1 MFYEHHK
8 KPPDYPSLIDIHPN
22 VSYLYV
28 MKIIRAISLPA
39 IILLLSI
46 HCQGQEYAFLSNPE
60 GLRGVSE
67 KSGINNP
74 VTVTVIYDNYSKMKD
89 MKADWGFSV
98 VITGL
103 EKEILFD
110 TGTRPEI
117 FESNF
122 KESGLDASKIDLLIF
137 SHEHGDHTAGLSSF
151 VKMRTGI
158 PVIFPYSFSAGFKQ
172 NMEKQ
177 GLKPLLVKDPAM
189 ICHHLYTSGQFDYS
203 IPEQALVLD
212 TENGLVVLTGCA
224 HPGIIDMLKDIK
236 TKFNKNIYMV
246 LGGFHLLNKSEK
258 EMDAIIADMKALGVV
273 KCGATHCTG
282 DRQIKMFREA
292 FGENYFELGAG
303 NTIVIK

>member
-1 MFYEHHK
+1 LPFPQYFK
-8 KPPDYPSLIDIHPN
+8 IDIRPD
-22 VSYLYV
+22 VFYLYV

-60 GLRGVSE
+60 GLRGITE
-67 KSGINNP
+67 KSGISSP
-74 VTVTVIYDNYSKMKD
+74 VTVKVIYDNYSKMED
-89 MKADWGFSV
+89 VKADWGFSV

-110 TGTRPEI
+110 TGTKPDI

-122 KESGLDASKIDLLIF
+122 RKTDLDPSKIDILVF
-137 SHEHGDHTAGLSSF
+137 SHEHGDHTGGVSSF

-158 PVIFPYSFSAGFKQ
+158 PVIFPHSFSTGFRQ
-172 NMEKQ
+172 SMEKQ

-189 ICHHLYTSGQFDYS
+189 ICTHLYTSGQFDYS

-212 TENGLVVLTGCA
+212 TEKGLVVLTGCA

-246 LGGFHLLNKSEK
+246 LGGFHLLNKTEK
-258 EMDAIIADMKALGVV
+258 EMDAIIADMKSLGIV

-282 DRQIKMFREA
+282 EKQIKMFRES

-303 NTIVIK
+303 NTVVIN